1 MLEAGEK
8 MAVYAFKG
16 YWKDVGTVDSLWEAH
31 MDLLDGSDLNLYD
44 NNWKIYSRSPV
55 MPPHMV
61 EAGAEIKGS
70 MVTEGC
76 TVGGKVERSVLF
88 AGVTV
93 EKGAEIKES
102 IVMPGATV
110 KAGAKVY
117 KTIIGENAVV
127 GKDAKVG
134 LDGGKVTLVGPEA
147 IVADEAEIKA
157 GAIAG
162 KEAAK

>member
-1 MLEAGEK
+1 
-8 MAVYAFKG
+8 
-16 YWKDVGTVDSLWEAH
+16 
-31 MDLLDGSDLNLYD
+31 
-44 NNWKIYSRSPV
+44 

-93 EKGAEIKES
+93 EKGAEVKES
-102 IVMPGATV
+102 IIMPGATV

-117 KTIIGENAVV
+117 KTIIGENAVI
-127 GKDAKVG
+127 GENAKVG
-134 LDGGKVTLVGPEA
+134 ADEAKVTLIGPEA
-147 IVADEAEIKA
+147 VVADEATVEP
-157 GAIAG
+157 GAIFG
-162 KEAAK
+162 KEAVK

>member
-1 MLEAGEK
+1 
-8 MAVYAFKG
+8 
-16 YWKDVGTVDSLWEAH
+16 
-31 MDLLDGSDLNLYD
+31 
-44 NNWKIYSRSPV
+44 
-55 MPPHMV
+55 MPKLRMYR
-61 EAGAEIKGS
+61 
-70 MVTEGC
+70 C
-76 TVGGKVERSVLF
+76 
-88 AGVTV
+88 
-93 EKGAEIKES
+93 

-147 IVADEAEIKA
+147 TVADEAEIEA